1 MDDMTNMIANGGWS
15 TPEITSVGKPATND
29 LDGPAGINSLVSSLK
44 GVSFPSEVIVGSSWN
59 TDLAQRFGTAFG
71 TEAAANHMVGLYAPG
86 MNIHRT
92 PFSGRNFE
100 YYSEDGLLSGK
111 MGAAMV
117 QGVDSQGVYTYIKHF
132 ALNDQESNRL
142 SISVWANE
150 QSIRE
155 IYLKPFELS
164 VKEGGTTAVMS
175 SYSRLG
181 NTWAGASKA
190 LLTDVLRN
198 EWGFHGM
205 VVTDSAMGNT
215 SWMDINL
222 ALRAGGDMMLC
233 LMGVKLDSSSNTA
246 QQAMRRACHNILY
259 TQANSIAIAA
269 AVDNTPYWLILL
281 AIVDSILLIAIVLLI
296 LKRIPAGKKLGKGAK
311 VGICVGIAAVVA
323 LVFWAMFFRSGSAPA
338 AAASSESA
346 AASEPAE
353 STAAPAEEEAK
364 DGVFMELSQTDA
376 GGWLGCHVCLMQDGS
391 YTVTYDY
398 NAENTCVEGEK
409 GTYEI
414 GADGTLTLT
423 AEIALP
429 GTGAPD
435 PYAGKELEHYRTA
448 HVQEVPD
455 AEFEALLGRPLPE
468 EATAID
474 RTMTLGEL
482 HHSRSPLCWLIAG
495 VLTLLVRS
503 GEKRGKP
510 NLNIL
515 FQYNMPLRGLAQMTG
530 GIIGEETVD
539 GLVLE
544 AKGFWVIGIL
554 RALVWLVQNAVA
566 NSRYQAKLDEQSR

>member
-198 EWGFHGM
+198 EWGFYGM

>member
-1 MDDMTNMIANGGWS
+1 
-15 TPEITSVGKPATND
+15 
-29 LDGPAGINSLVSSLK
+29 
-44 GVSFPSEVIVGSSWN
+44 
-59 TDLAQRFGTAFG
+59 
-71 TEAAANHMVGLYAPG
+71 
-86 MNIHRT
+86 
-92 PFSGRNFE
+92 
-100 YYSEDGLLSGK
+100 
-111 MGAAMV
+111 MV
-117 QGVDSQGVYTYIKHF
+117 QGLGSQGVYSYIKHF

-281 AIVDSILLIAIVLLI
+281 AIVDSILLIAIVLLL

-311 VGICVGIAAVVA
+311 AGICVGIAAVVA
-323 LVFWAMFFRSGSAPA
+323 LVFWAMFFRSSNSAPT

-346 AASEPAE
+346 AVSETAE
-353 STAAPAEEEAK
+353 STAAPEEAT
-364 DGVFMELSQTDA
+364 DGLFMELSQTDA
-376 GGWLGCHVCLMQDGS
+376 GGWLGCHVYLMQDGS
-391 YTVTYDY
+391 YSVTYDY
-398 NAENTCVEGEK
+398 NAENTGVEGEK
-409 GTYEI
+409 GTYQI

-423 AEIALP
+423 AEDGTEHTAAAAANADGTISYTLEITESNTSIVCNPPAPLTLAQYPQHLP
-429 GTGAPD
+429 WRA
-435 PYAGKELEHYRTA
+435 
-448 HVQEVPD
+448 
-455 AEFEALLGRPLPE
+455 
-468 EATAID
+468 
-474 RTMTLGEL
+474 
-482 HHSRSPLCWLIAG
+482 CWLNFPRRTQAAG
-495 VLTLLVRS
+495 WAATS
-503 GEKRGKP
+503 
-510 NLNIL
+510 
-515 FQYNMPLRGLAQMTG
+515 T
-530 GIIGEETVD
+530 
-539 GLVLE
+539 
-544 AKGFWVIGIL
+544 
-554 RALVWLVQNAVA
+554 
-566 NSRYQAKLDEQSR
+566 

>member
-1 MDDMTNMIANGGWS
+1 
-15 TPEITSVGKPATND
+15 
-29 LDGPAGINSLVSSLK
+29 
-44 GVSFPSEVIVGSSWN
+44 
-59 TDLAQRFGTAFG
+59 
-71 TEAAANHMVGLYAPG
+71 
-86 MNIHRT
+86 
-92 PFSGRNFE
+92 
-100 YYSEDGLLSGK
+100 
-111 MGAAMV
+111 
-117 QGVDSQGVYTYIKHF
+117 
-132 ALNDQESNRL
+132 
-142 SISVWANE
+142 
-150 QSIRE
+150 
-155 IYLKPFELS
+155 
-164 VKEGGTTAVMS
+164 
-175 SYSRLG
+175 
-181 NTWAGASKA
+181 
-190 LLTDVLRN
+190 
-198 EWGFHGM
+198 
-205 VVTDSAMGNT
+205 
-215 SWMDINL
+215 
-222 ALRAGGDMMLC
+222 
-233 LMGVKLDSSSNTA
+233 
-246 QQAMRRACHNILY
+246 MRRACHNILY

-269 AVDNTPYWLILL
+269 AVDNAPYWLILL
-281 AIVDSILLIAIVLLI
+281 AIVDSILLIAIVLLL
-296 LKRIPAGKKLGKGAK
+296 LKRIPDDKKPGKGAK

-338 AAASSESA
+338 AAASSEIA

-353 STAAPAEEEAK
+353 STAAPAEEAK

-376 GGWLGCHVCLMQDGS
+376 GGWLGCHVYLMQDGS
-391 YTVTYDY
+391 YSVTYDY
-398 NAENTCVEGEK
+398 NAENAGVESEK

-414 GADGTLTLT
+414 GADGTLTLA

-468 EATAID
+468 ETTAID

-554 RALVWLVQNAVA
+554 RALVGLLQNYVA